1 MTIDQLAESHLV
13 TIQREIESLKQ
24 RVKEA
29 EVDVQKLQ
37 SYFEEGVKVL
47 NDFRRKPEP
56 TEVNQEVPAVQTSQY
71 LGG

>member
-29 EVDVQKLQ
+29 EGEVQKLQ
-37 SYFEEGVKVL
+37 NHFEEGVKVL

-56 TEVNQEVPAVQTSQY
+56 VQVNQEAPVVQVPQY
-71 LGG
+71 VGG

>member
-1 MTIDQLAESHLV
+1 MTIDQLAESHLATV
-13 TIQREIESLKQ
+13 QREIESLKQ

-56 TEVNQEVPAVQTSQY
+56 TEVTQEVPAVQTNQY